1 MKLRERVS
9 LVTGAATGIGR
20 ATVLELARA
29 GAAGVAI
36 NYRSARDRAEGL
48 AAEVQELGAE
58 ALCVHGDVRSD
69 ADVREMVDRTVE
81 RFGRLDV
88 LVNNAGVTRWVP
100 LSDMEALTDEV
111 WDATFDVNVKGA
123 FRCARAAAPHLA
135 AAGGMIVNVSSIS
148 GVIAPSTL
156 SSLAYG
162 TAKAGL
168 IYLTRGLAVALG
180 PKVRV
185 NAVAPAF
192 TDTQWMREHFGAD
205 YDDVI
210 RRASANY
217 PLKRVAQPEEV
228 AGAVLGL
235 ITGGD
240 FVTGQTLLVDGGLS
254 LG

>member
-1 MKLRERVS
+1 MNLRERVA

-20 ATVLELARA
+20 ATALELARA
-29 GAAGVAI
+29 GAAGVAV
-36 NYRSARDRAEGL
+36 NYRSARDQAESL
-48 AAEVQELGAE
+48 AAEVQGLGAE
-58 ALCVHGDVRSD
+58 ALCVHGDVRRD
-69 ADVREMVDRTVE
+69 ADARGMVERTVE

-100 LSDMEALTDEV
+100 ISDLEGLTDEV
-111 WDATFDVNVKGA
+111 WDATLEVNVKGA

-135 AAGGMIVNVSSIS
+135 ATGGMIVNVSSIS

-192 TDTQWMREHFGAD
+192 TDTQWMRDHFGAD
-205 YDDVI
+205 YAQVI
-210 RRASANY
+210 ERASANY
-217 PLKRVAQPEEV
+217 PLERVARPEDV

-235 ITGGD
+235 VTGGD
-240 FVTGQTLLVDGGLS
+240 FVTGQTLLVDGGLTLS
-254 LG
+254 